1 MHDDKLKSD
10 VQRGQRASNI
20 VNDELMTEATKHIDA
35 EIYRMFLAVHP
46 SDKDGLAF
54 VRGMQYFH
62 QKYQA
67 FLKKAIEDGKMATLE
82 IERRKKTLKERFLG

>member
-1 MHDDKLKSD
+1 MPDLDQA
-10 VQRGQRASNI
+10 VQRGQRASNL
-20 VNDELMTEATKHIDA
+20 VNDDLMAEATKHIDA
-35 EIYRMFLAVHP
+35 EVFRMFLAVHP

-54 VRGMQYFH
+54 VRSMQYFH

-82 IERRKKTLKERFLG
+82 VERNKKTLKERFLG